1 MTHSSQFSGADG
13 EGTVTLDD
21 SEAQF
26 LGAAEKPSQCKK
38 QYVPD
43 GGHPILGLHTP
54 NVHISACGATLGC
67 TFVWPILPTVSYGWK
82 GSEYFKG
89 VASGSLRCS

>member
-1 MTHSSQFSGADG
+1 MKGRETQSTQ
-13 EGTVTLDD
+13 
-21 SEAQF
+21 EAIC
-26 LGAAEKPSQCKK
+26 S
-38 QYVPD
+38 D
-43 GGHPILGLHTP
+43 GGHPILGLHIP